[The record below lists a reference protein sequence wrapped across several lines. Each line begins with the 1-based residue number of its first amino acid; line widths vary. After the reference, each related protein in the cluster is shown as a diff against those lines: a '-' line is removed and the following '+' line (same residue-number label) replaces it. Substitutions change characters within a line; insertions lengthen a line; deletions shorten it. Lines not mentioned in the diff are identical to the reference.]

1 MNPYK
6 KMAEL
11 YIIQYCKLSLVTWFC
26 RHCSKEKTLKNLER
40 VSAMCCCTISRPI
53 RKQISAMRLRV
64 FRHTAERV
72 CTPQGKLN
80 TEGEKVR
87 GQLRLLLFFYLFF
100 KLPSFNF
107 LTMTDGL
114 YVSFYPILVDVNKS
128 SRGSRTSWLIF
139 ISISIRVVSDR
150 NTIIFWV
157 STTAPKSPAS
167 FRVFKRQEEGG
178 DTCKFQGSKILS
190 KTL

>member
-1 MNPYK
+1 MKHASLQKNGRMIHYTN
-6 KMAEL
+6 
-11 YIIQYCKLSLVTWFC
+11 CKLSLVTWFC
-26 RHCSKEKTLKNLER
+26 RHCSRVKTWKNLER
-40 VSAMCCCTISRPI
+40 VSAMFCCTISRPI

-72 CTPQGKLN
+72 CTPLGKLN
-80 TEGEKVR
+80 TEGKKVW
-87 GQLRLLLFFYLFF
+87 GQLWCFLFN

-107 LTMTDGL
+107 LTMTDTL
-114 YVSFYPILVDVNKS
+114 YVSFYLILVDVNKS

-178 DTCKFQGSKILS
+178 ETCKFQGS
-190 KTL
+190 

>member
-1 MNPYK
+1 MYPYK
-6 KMAEL
+6 NMAEL

-26 RHCSKEKTLKNLER
+26 RHCSRVKTWKNLES
-40 VSAMCCCTISRPI
+40 VSAMFCCTISRPI

-72 CTPQGKLN
+72 CTPLGKLN
-80 TEGEKVR
+80 TEEKKVW
-87 GQLRLLLFFYLFF
+87 GQLWFFNN

-107 LTMTDGL
+107 LTMTDTL

-167 FRVFKRQEEGG
+167 FREFKRQEEGG
-178 DTCKFQGSKILS
+178 ETCKFQESKILS
-190 KTL
+190 QNL

>member
-1 MNPYK
+1 MTAKVKCKNRWSEHEQLNIQYPDKKKKKLYNNIRLQIWYWWSMNPYK

-80 TEGEKVR
+80 TEGKKVR
-87 GQLRLLLFFYLFF
+87 GQLRLLLFFF
-100 KLPSFNF
+100 
-107 LTMTDGL
+107 
-114 YVSFYPILVDVNKS
+114 
-128 SRGSRTSWLIF
+128 
-139 ISISIRVVSDR
+139 
-150 NTIIFWV
+150 
-157 STTAPKSPAS
+157 
-167 FRVFKRQEEGG
+167 
-178 DTCKFQGSKILS
+178 
-190 KTL
+190 